1 MLSGGYEAA
10 VTARVRIGWVTFRI
24 VEFLLENRFLLKI
37 KGKVYCCCIRS
48 KILNGNETRQQ
59 NRKVITVDAA

>member
-24 VEFLLENRFLLKI
+24 VESFYLKI
-37 KGKVYCCCIRS
+37 GFC
-48 KILNGNETRQQ
+48 
-59 NRKVITVDAA
+59 